1 MKTIALLLPVLFV
14 GCMSTPTKVYVQP
27 EKFNCDLIIPTIWDG
42 NHPVEHFQHEM
53 ILNAVYHDYMG
64 NQYVGGRHPDVFAS
78 DRRAEVV
85 TLTQDITYLSMWST
99 YIMDLLLLLQNYGKR

>member
-1 MKTIALLLPVLFV
+1 MKTIALLLPVFFV
-14 GCMSTPTKVYVQP
+14 GCMSAPTKVYVQP

-64 NQYVGGRHPDVFAS
+64 HQYKLVKTDTPDVFA
-78 DRRAEVV
+78 
-85 TLTQDITYLSMWST
+85 
-99 YIMDLLLLLQNYGKR
+99 LQIDVPKP